1 MKKILIPLV
10 LCCLLMSP
18 ASTEAAI
25 TAMRVDG
32 RTQGIIEGDISGMG
46 PQQER
51 MIVVLAMGTSMSRA
65 EGTMPGGGG
74 SGRAV
79 IGPFTVTK
87 NMDRA
92 TPGLFKAFI
101 TNELLTSVIIR
112 FFRATTDRD
121 PYFTIELRDAH
132 ITEIKTEGNAQVSG
146 GVKESVTFT
155 WDSMRMRDE
164 ITREEVII
172 DASRI

>member
-10 LCCLLMSP
+10 LCCLFMNP

-25 TAMRVDG
+25 TAMRVEG
-32 RTQGIIEGDISGMG
+32 RTQGVIEGDISGLS
-46 PQQER
+46 PNQDR
-51 MIVVLAMGTSMSRA
+51 MIVVLAMGTSMSRS
-65 EGTMPGGGG
+65 GIVPGGPG
-74 SGRAV
+74 SGATE

-101 TNELLTSVIIR
+101 TGELLKSVIIR
-112 FFRATTDRD
+112 FFRVTTDRD

-132 ITEIKTEGNAQVSG
+132 ITEMKTEGNAQVSG

-155 WDSMRMRDE
+155 WDSMRMKDE
-164 ITREEVII
+164 ITHEEVII